1 MKSRNFVLA
10 MVGAGLSLAGVAA
23 PVASAAPSDDVSVQ
37 AVTRKSAA
45 CSSPSGQ
52 KINIS
57 WGAGATNTT
66 VYYNNHCN
74 QRRALTFGFY
84 GAGGTTIFK
93 CFVAPART
101 QGSKVLDMA
110 NPYYAIIGTAASC

>member
-23 PVASAAPSDDVSVQ
+23 PAVADEQ
-37 AVTRKSAA
+37 AVTRKSASCA
-45 CSSPSGQ
+45 SPSGQ

-93 CFVAPART
+93 CFVAPARD
-101 QGSKVLDMA
+101 QGSKKLDMA
-110 NPYYAIIGTAASC
+110 NPYYAIISTDTSC